1 MTDLKHHSMSLFQ
14 LLSAGYCSLWGD
26 FKKDLEK
33 LACSL
38 SSYAVFLEKSNAE
51 QQTRQCLDHPVR
63 KVLEDAWLQ
72 HIPAAEEVANRYAD
86 LDSVVCSLE
95 NYEYLYLDESIYV
108 PSQFKTTYERHA
120 FLQNVKLSVPTDMLR
135 YNPGG
140 AVGATVFLW
149 RVPEDRGHDIV
160 MNVVNKLKPRL
171 PEYHKRKM
179 KKHFTETYCN
189 IHKVPPHIL
198 RSMYTE
204 LTSDATAEQ
213 NPAMDNR
220 LKQAIISEDP
230 DLVVNL
236 RHLNKGRPND
246 TFEQFFNLLNTKVD
260 DIVAANERRHSI
272 EHLAKYISIRNLIDC
287 VKKDLPAEAPIPSE
301 STVLFSFVPKE
312 LIYKDCKI
320 IQIQS
325 ATAI

>member
-1 MTDLKHHSMSLFQ
+1 
-14 LLSAGYCSLWGD
+14 
-26 FKKDLEK
+26 
-33 LACSL
+33 
-38 SSYAVFLEKSNAE
+38 
-51 QQTRQCLDHPVR
+51 
-63 KVLEDAWLQ
+63 
-72 HIPAAEEVANRYAD
+72 
-86 LDSVVCSLE
+86 
-95 NYEYLYLDESIYV
+95 
-108 PSQFKTTYERHA
+108 
-120 FLQNVKLSVPTDMLR
+120 
-135 YNPGG
+135 
-140 AVGATVFLW
+140 
-149 RVPEDRGHDIV
+149 
-160 MNVVNKLKPRL
+160 
-171 PEYHKRKM
+171 
-179 KKHFTETYCN
+179 
-189 IHKVPPHIL
+189 
-198 RSMYTE
+198 
-204 LTSDATAEQ
+204 
-213 NPAMDNR
+213 MDNR